1 MDRGRGSQNEY
12 RAENP
17 QKRNSATVTTIRHND
32 RVRRRGVNNNDIDV
46 CLFAVRAADKD
57 GGSGDDE

>member
-1 MDRGRGSQNEY
+1 MDRGSQNEY
-12 RAENP
+12 GAQKP
-17 QKRNSATVTTIRHND
+17 QKRNSATVTTRHND
-32 RVRRRGVNNNDIDV
+32 LVRRRGVNNNDIDV